1 MRKLLKSEGAR
12 TFLASLICIII
23 GLLVGYIVLLFINPS
38 GAGKA
43 ISVVIKNFFYYP
55 SAVAQM
61 KYFGNTLVKSVPL
74 LMCSLSILFAYKVGL
89 FNIGASGQYTV
100 GSCAALYLALKFQM
114 PWWVCIIAA
123 MIAGSLLGSISGT
136 LKSYANVNEVLSCIM
151 LNWISLYTVNMIL
164 STVKEST
171 SPYTLLISTESPGSL
186 IPSAGLQKIFSGN
199 NYVTIAM
206 PFALLITVMI
216 WIVLEK
222 TTFGYELRAT
232 GHNRFAAK
240 YAGMNEKRNIIVTM
254 AIAGALSGL
263 GGAFFYLTGF
273 EQWLCTG
280 SSVANMGFNGIAA
293 AFLGGL
299 SPIGSIFSS
308 YFIQHITQGGAYVDK
323 TMYSA
328 QISDLISSIII
339 YLCGFVGLI
348 KLNLHRISTK
358 GEDEFEISQEKTE
371 EDLQTVDVGA
381 QGGAES

>member
-358 GEDEFEISQEKTE
+358 GEDEFEISQEKAE
-371 EDLQTVDVGA
+371 EDLQTVDVAA

>member
-358 GEDEFEISQEKTE
+358 GEDEFEISQKKAE
-371 EDLQTVDVGA
+371 EDLQTVDVAA

>member
-12 TFLASLICIII
+12 TFLASLICIVI

-43 ISVVIKNFFYYP
+43 ISVVVKNFFYYP

-61 KYFGNTLVKSVPL
+61 KYFGNTLVKTVPL

-123 MIAGSLLGSISGT
+123 MIAGSLLGSISGA

-186 IPSAGLQKIFSGN
+186 IPSAGLQNIFSGN

-216 WIVLEK
+216 WVVLEK

-232 GHNRFAAK
+232 GHNKFAAK

-273 EQWLCTG
+273 EQWMCTG
-280 SSVANMGFNGIAA
+280 SSVADMGFNGIAA

-348 KLNLHRISTK
+348 KLTLHRMSTK
-358 GEDEFEISQEKTE
+358 GGAEFEISQEKAE
-371 EDLQTVDVGA
+371 EDLQTVEAAA